1 MSFDPFGDF
10 EIAGY
15 LRNIFQLK
23 DLDQVKRLEH
33 MAFEANLVSALAF
46 LADVR
51 AIDYSTILQVHG
63 ILFSDLYPWAGKDR
77 GELAPDIAVF
87 KGAADD
93 PNKTVFEH
101 PAAIERAIEY
111 GLNQASNSNEFRA
124 KPGVVMGTLAF
135 AHPFL
140 DGNGRTLL
148 LVYIELCFR
157 AGFAVEWSK
166 TSKLDYLKALSL
178 EIEHP
183 DKGHLDSYLKDFIA
197 EISDR
202 NEWPE
207 LIGGI
212 QGLDGLD
219 LEVSYGSLDDPV
231 VQMAYEARENEK
243 PTD

>member
-1 MSFDPFGDF
+1 MSFNPFGDF
-10 EIAGY
+10 ETAGY
-15 LRNIFQLK
+15 LRNNLQLK

-33 MAFEANLVSALAF
+33 MAFEANLVDALAY
-46 LADVR
+46 LADVQV
-51 AIDYSTILQVHG
+51 INYSTILHVHR
-63 ILFSDLYPWAGKDR
+63 ILFGDFYPWAGTDR
-77 GELAPDIAVF
+77 GKIAPDLVVF

-101 PAAIERAIEY
+101 PAGIERAVEY
-111 GLNQASNSNEFRA
+111 GLRQASHSETFRA

-148 LVYIELCFR
+148 LVYIELCYR
-157 AGFAVEWSK
+157 AGFAVEWSRTDK
-166 TSKLDYLKALSL
+166 REYLKALSL

-183 DKGHLDSYLKDFIA
+183 DDGHLDGYLKDFIT

-212 QGLDGLD
+212 NGLDGLD
-219 LEVSYGSLDDPV
+219 LEVSYGRMDDPA
-231 VQMAYEARENEK
+231 VQMAYQARVNEK
-243 PTD
+243 PAG